1 MMEKKDLVKYLD
13 EIFSPMGFI
22 KRGNTWKVHGAELE
36 KIINLQKSKY
46 SNSYYLNYGF
56 IIHNL
61 NLDRLE
67 MHVFNR
73 LSSLDDKENQRIMNL
88 LDFENE
94 ISESERKKELVF
106 FIEKNLLAELKNIN
120 TEYDLLDSLKKRT
133 HLNDVPLVVK
143 RYFEIE

>member
-1 MMEKKDLVKYLD
+1 MEKKELVKYLD
-13 EIFSPMGFI
+13 GIFSPIGF
-22 KRGNTWKVHGAELE
+22 KRKGNTWKVRGTELE

-56 IIHNL
+56 IINNL

-73 LSSLDDKENQRIMNL
+73 LSSFDDKENQRIMSL
-88 LDFENE
+88 FDLENE
-94 ISESERKKELVF
+94 ISDGDRKE
-106 FIEKNLLAELKNIN
+106 ELKVFIN
-120 TEYDLLDSLKKRT
+120 SHLLSEFQNTDTETDLLMSLKKRP

-143 RYFEIE
+143 RHFEIE